1 MNRAD
6 DQSLPIQQCVAII
19 GMACHFPDARTPEE
33 FWRNLAQGRE
43 SVRDY
48 DEASLRAAG
57 VDEADLS
64 DPAYVRRGIPL
75 EGFDCFDAAF
85 FGISPGDAKI
95 MDPQHRRFLECAWSA
110 MEDAGHTSASVDGN
124 IGVFA
129 GSGMD
134 WYLLRNLMTNPAL
147 IRELGEFHVRHTA
160 NDKDFL
166 ATRASYHLDLR
177 GPSINVQTAC
187 SSSLVAVHLACQS
200 LLNGES
206 DMALAGG
213 STIDI
218 PQQVGYL
225 YRPEEVRSPDGHCR
239 AMDAAAAGTAFGS
252 GCGVVVLRRL
262 QDALDDGDTVL
273 AVIRGSAVNNDG
285 AGKAGYLAPS
295 VDGQAEVIAEAI
307 ALASIDP
314 DTIGYVEAH
323 GTGTSIG
330 DPIEVAALTQGF
342 GPTVH
347 RQYCALGSVK
357 TNIGHLDCAAGV
369 AGLIKIVLS
378 MRHRKLPPSLHFRS
392 PNPEIDFVASP
403 FHVNTV
409 LSDWPALG
417 APLRAG
423 ISSLGVGGTN
433 AHVVLEEAP
442 RTSRDSVGTGAVQP
456 GGICVLPLSART
468 PAALTEAVSG
478 LLAHLAE
485 HPGLPLSDVAWTLRA
500 GRRPFT
506 HRTAVAGRDTG
517 SIIAGLRAFRQGMK
531 AAEAPPGPVL
541 MFPGQGAQYPRMA
554 CRMDAMDPHFRAAM
568 DACVAVLEKLGRR
581 DAIQALRPGEPSLEA
596 CDSQSV
602 EALRETALTQP
613 VMFCVEYALARSL
626 LARGVRPVAMIGHS
640 LGEYVAACLAGI
652 FTLEAAVTLVCRRGE
667 LIALMPPGAM
677 LAVALGRQDVQ
688 EYLCDRVCL
697 AGINGPES
705 CVCAGDVE
713 AISGLAERLRADG
726 IGTRRL
732 ETSHAF
738 HSHMLEPVLPAF
750 REAVLSAGPVAVEDP
765 RIVSNVTGTWLT
777 ASQGASA
784 EYWVQHLRQPVNFEA
799 GIRHLR
805 TLGSIVHIEVGPG
818 ATLAGLARAIVADA
832 RVIPTLPRQGDP
844 TPDDEVF
851 ARAAGLLWAHG
862 ADVDWPAWGQPAG
875 GRRVQLPT
883 YPFQRQRHWV
893 EPGKPS
899 ANAVPVEP
907 SERRPLSDWF
917 HTTDWQSSVAAGGEG
932 KFERVLVFA
941 GTWGVAAS
949 LVERLRQRNVEV
961 VTVQMGTLFSHEG
974 GRIVLDPG
982 VDADWDMLANAAGT
996 FSHLVYLWPLDT
1008 AMACAPKIV
1017 AGCFDHLLRIGK
1029 RIDRLC
1035 DPTGGM
1041 KLLVASANAHQLGGE
1056 AVANPY
1062 QALVCGPVRTIPQEY
1077 PAVRARWVDLDAANV
1092 EWDPARTTEQ
1102 LLLELETGGDEETV
1116 AWRQG
1121 RRFRPVLTP
1130 MPLCRP
1136 TGDGALRQGGTYLI
1150 TGGFGGAGQALAQY
1164 LARRYR
1170 AHLVLVSR
1178 TGLPQSA
1185 DYDAYLLA
1193 SAPGDETRRRIQL
1206 VRMLQSAG
1214 ARVEVVTADVADG
1227 KALELAVSSTGVVK
1241 LDGIFHAAGVLDD
1254 STIALK
1260 HVLAAHR
1267 VLHPKVAGTLGL
1279 QSLMTMKPA
1288 FVLYFSSLSAQTAVA
1303 GQVDYTSANAFL
1315 DAFAASA
1322 DSGSRSTRHLAV
1334 EWSIWRD
1341 AGMAAALAARS
1352 GLAPSEP
1359 ALADLVDHPV
1369 LTWGTHDSAGRHC
1382 YQGMLTA
1389 ESVWFLDQH
1398 RLKSGDA
1405 ILPGTAYIDLI
1416 AAAVRLLHGDFVP
1429 FRLCGLMLMAPLVLR
1444 PREKRLLRLQID
1456 EAGPGEYRMTVS
1468 SAGAD
1473 AEDVLDHAVAEMSLE
1488 MGDPDHFAPE
1498 PITPPMSLIPG
1509 AYSHPSLVFGSR
1521 WDCLTRLEA
1530 GASDALLRLDLKTPG
1545 DLVDHPLHPA
1555 LLDMAVGAAQQVL
1568 AGPELGARLLP
1579 YRYGE
1584 ILVLAPLAGSIT
1596 SHVHA
1601 RCEQDQLRLD
1611 VQIRSADG
1619 ALLLVFRDFIL
1630 KQAPTAALART
1641 SGAESR
1647 RPKHRATNA
1656 ILEVG
1661 FQDGLSNPEAM
1672 AAIELILANNTPPQ
1686 VIVATRDAKELI
1698 SQTRAALG
1706 LVSTVASADADATTA
1721 FLDRPEL
1728 AVDYVVPRTDLE
1740 RTLASAWEA
1749 MLEIRGVGTLDDFFE
1764 LGGNSL
1770 LLMRLV
1776 SRLARQQGIALPLE
1790 KALEEPTIACWS
1802 ELLSDA
1808 NIEPRA
1814 PVETIRRVDRSRH
1827 RITLSS

>member
-6 DQSLPIQQCVAII
+6 PQPLPVEQCVAII
-19 GMACHFPDARTPEE
+19 GMACHFPDARTPQE

-48 DEASLRAAG
+48 DLASLRAAG
-57 VDEADLS
+57 VDDADLS
-64 DPAYVRRGIPL
+64 DPAYVRNGIPL

-110 MEDAGHTSASVDGN
+110 LEVAGHTSASVDGN

-147 IRELGEFHVRHTA
+147 VRELGEFHIRHTA

-213 STIDI
+213 STIEV
-218 PQQVGYL
+218 PHNVGYL
-225 YRPEEVRSPDGHCR
+225 YRQEEVRSPDGHCR

-252 GCGVVVLRRL
+252 GCGVVTLRRL
-262 QDALDDGDTVL
+262 QDALDDGDTIH

-307 ALASIDP
+307 ALASVDP
-314 DTIGYVEAH
+314 GTIGYVEAH

-342 GPTVH
+342 GPTEH

-357 TNIGHLDCAAGV
+357 TNIGHLDAAAGV
-369 AGLIKIVLS
+369 AGLIKIALS
-378 MRHRKLPPSLHFRS
+378 MRHRKLPPSLHFRK
-392 PNPEIDFVASP
+392 PNPEIDFAASP
-403 FHVNTV
+403 FHVNTS

-442 RTSRDSVGTGAVQP
+442 PDAGRGIAAGPPAT
-456 GGICVLPLSART
+456 GGIHVLPMSART
-468 PAALTEAVSG
+468 PVALTAMVSQ
-478 LLAHLAE
+478 LLAHLE
-485 HPGLPLSDVAWTLRA
+485 QHPDLPLHDVAWTLRA
-500 GRRPFT
+500 GRKPFA
-506 HRTAVAGRDTG
+506 HRAVVAGRDIG
-517 SIIAGLRAFRQGMK
+517 SITAKLREFRQGVK
-531 AAEAPPGPVL
+531 AAEVPPRPVL
-541 MFPGQGAQYPRMA
+541 MFPGQGAQYPGMA
-554 CRMDAMDPHFRAAM
+554 RGMDAMDPHFRAAM
-568 DACVAVLEKLGRR
+568 DACVRVLGKLGRH
-581 DAIQALRPGEPSLEA
+581 DAIEALRPSGNATEDDA
-596 CDSQSV
+596 AQAIA
-602 EALRETALTQP
+602 ALRATEITQP

-652 FTLEAAVTLVCRRGE
+652 FTLDAAVTLVCRRGE
-667 LIALMPPGAM
+667 LIATMPHGAM
-677 LAVALGRQDVQ
+677 LAVALGRQEVQ
-688 EYLCDRVCL
+688 EYLSERVCL
-697 AGINGPES
+697 AGINGPQS
-705 CVCAGDVE
+705 SVCSGDVE
-713 AISGLAERLRADG
+713 AITGLAERLGADG
-726 IGTRRL
+726 IGSRRL

-738 HSHMLEPVLPAF
+738 HSHMLDPVLPAF
-750 REAVLSAGPVAVEDP
+750 RDAVLAAGPVAVADSG
-765 RIVSNVTGTWLT
+765 IVSNVTGTWLT
-777 ASQGASA
+777 AGEAASVD
-784 EYWVQHLRQPVNFEA
+784 YWVRHLRQPVNFEA
-799 GIRHLR
+799 GIRQLQEI
-805 TLGSIVHIEVGPG
+805 GSIVHVEVGPG
-818 ATLAGLARAIVADA
+818 EILSGLARATVADA
-832 RVIPTLPRQGDP
+832 RVVPTLPRQADA

-851 ARAAGLLWAHG
+851 ARAGGLLWAHG
-862 ADVDWPAWGQPAG
+862 AEVDWAAWAQPG
-875 GRRVQLPT
+875 SGRRLPLPT

-893 EPGKPS
+893 DPGKP
-899 ANAVPVEP
+899 AATAVPIDPAV
-907 SERRPLSDWF
+907 RKPLADWF
-917 HTTDWQSSVAAGGEG
+917 HVTDWQSTAAAGGEG
-932 KFERVLVFA
+932 TFGRVLVFA

-949 LVERLRQRNVEV
+949 LVERLRQRSVEV
-961 VTVQMGTLFSHEG
+961 VTVEMGPMFTRVG
-974 GRIVLDPG
+974 DRIILDPG
-982 VDADWDMLANAAGT
+982 ADADWDMLASVAGT

-1035 DPTGGM
+1035 DPTGGL
-1041 KLLVASANAHQLGGE
+1041 KLLVASANAHQLCGE
-1056 AVANPY
+1056 AAANPF

-1077 PAVRARWVDLDAANV
+1077 PAVKARWVDLDAASI
-1092 EWDPARTTEQ
+1092 EWDAARATGQ
-1102 LLLELETGGDEETV
+1102 LLLELETVGGEETI
-1116 AWRQG
+1116 AWRNG

-1130 MPLCRP
+1130 MQLRQP
-1136 TGDGALRQGGTYLI
+1136 TDEGALHAGGIYLI

-1178 TGLPQSA
+1178 TSLPPPA
-1185 DYDAYLLA
+1185 DYDAHLA
-1193 SAPGDETRRRIQL
+1193 ASRPGDETRRRIQL
-1206 VRMLQSAG
+1206 VRILEAAG
-1214 ARVEVVTADVADG
+1214 ARVDVVTADVANG
-1227 KALELAVSSTGVVK
+1227 KALQQAVAESGVAK
-1241 LDGIFHAAGVLDD
+1241 LDGVFHAAGVLDD

-1260 HVLAAHR
+1260 HILAAHR

-1279 QSLMTMKPA
+1279 QSLLTMRPD
-1288 FVLYFSSLSAQTAVA
+1288 FFLYFSSLSAQTGVA

-1315 DAFAASA
+1315 NAFAANA
-1322 DSGSRSTRHLAV
+1322 DAGCRNTRHLAV

-1352 GLAPSEP
+1352 GLAPAEP
-1359 ALADLVDHPV
+1359 TNADLVDHPV
-1369 LTWGTHDSAGRHC
+1369 LSWATHDAGGRHC

-1389 ESVWFLDQH
+1389 ESIWFLDQH

-1416 AAAVRLLHGDFVP
+1416 AVAVRQLRAGFVP
-1429 FRLCGLMLMAPLVLR
+1429 MRLSGLMLIAPLVLR
-1444 PREKRLLRLQID
+1444 QREKRLLRLEFNETGQD
-1456 EAGPGEYRMTVS
+1456 QYRVTVS

-1473 AEDVLDHAVAEMSLE
+1473 PDDVLDHAVGELSLQVPECDGGESVPIARDMSVV
-1488 MGDPDHFAPE
+1488 A
-1498 PITPPMSLIPG
+1498 G
-1509 AYSHPSLVFGSR
+1509 AYSHPSLDFGPR

-1530 GASDALLRLDLKTPG
+1530 GTEDALLSLDLKTPD

-1555 LLDMAVGAAQQVL
+1555 LLDMALGAAQQVL

-1584 ILVLAPLAGSIT
+1584 ILVLAPLTSALT

-1601 RCEQDQLRLD
+1601 RCERDRLRLD
-1611 VQIRSADG
+1611 VQIRSSDG
-1619 ALLLVFRDFIL
+1619 ALLLVFRDFVL
-1630 KQAPTAALART
+1630 KQAPAGPLAQ
-1641 SGAESR
+1641 GGGVADN
-1647 RPKHRATNA
+1647 RAQRGTNA
-1656 ILEVG
+1656 ILQIG
-1661 FQDGLSNPEAM
+1661 FQDGLSNQEAM
-1672 AAIELILANNTPPQ
+1672 AAIELILASSTPSQ
-1686 VIVATRDAKELI
+1686 VIVATCDAQQLVER
-1698 SQTRAALG
+1698 TRAAIDQIP
-1706 LVSTVASADADATTA
+1706 ADAAGPDNAATA
-1721 FLDRPEL
+1721 FLDRPDMGVE
-1728 AVDYVVPRTDLE
+1728 YVVPESDLE
-1740 RTLASAWEA
+1740 RTLAAAWEA

-1776 SRLARQQGIALPLE
+1776 SRLARQHGIALPLE
-1790 KALEEPTIACWS
+1790 KALEEPSIARWS
-1802 ELLSDA
+1802 ALVNDKNVKPA
-1808 NIEPRA
+1808 A